1 MSKFI
6 AAIEL
11 CDNLI
16 VWLNFEKIKLSDKK
30 KRIRPQKGPES
41 EPAGHAHFR
50 KQW

>member
-16 VWLNFEKIKLSDKK
+16 VGLNFEKIK
-30 KRIRPQKGPES
+30 QKE
-41 EPAGHAHFR
+41 ENPASKGAGI
-50 KQW
+50 